1 MGKVHVVQSVSLLWR
16 GLLGFSSSKQN
27 RRSEILSKFLTLRAV
42 LSWDSTLRGVLRVVL
57 GDALKKQIKTNL
69 VIIISL

>member
-1 MGKVHVVQSVSLLWR
+1 VGKVHAVQLVGLPWR

-42 LSWDSTLRGVLRVVL
+42 LSWDSTPRVVL